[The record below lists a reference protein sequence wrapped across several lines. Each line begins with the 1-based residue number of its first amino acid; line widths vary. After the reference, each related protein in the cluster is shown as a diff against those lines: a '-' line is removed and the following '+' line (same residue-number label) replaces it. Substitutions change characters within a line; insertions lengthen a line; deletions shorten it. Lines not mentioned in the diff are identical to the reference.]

1 MATANDVINLL
12 IDHYEILF
20 LTFFY
25 TSKHVRALQ
34 RENNLLYC
42 RWHEHGCTV
51 ELCVDIAATVAC
63 VPSVTAH
70 GEATYDSGAPAIEKT
85 WASIA

>member
-1 MATANDVINLL
+1 MSWIFESLVNIIAKWEN
-12 IDHYEILF
+12 
-20 LTFFY
+20 
-25 TSKHVRALQ
+25 Q
-34 RENNLLYC
+34 WENNLLNC

-70 GEATYDSGAPAIEKT
+70 GQATYDSSAPAIEKT
-85 WASIA
+85 WASIT